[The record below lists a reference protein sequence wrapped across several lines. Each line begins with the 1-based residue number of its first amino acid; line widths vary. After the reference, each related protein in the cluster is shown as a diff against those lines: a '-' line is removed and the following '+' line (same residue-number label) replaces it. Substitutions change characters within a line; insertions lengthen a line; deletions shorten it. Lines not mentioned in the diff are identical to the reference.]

1 MLLKYSIFVITGL
14 LIFGVSAC
22 NDLSNKPEIGD
33 EVVIYNAKYN
43 TADFEK
49 VKKVHPE
56 GFGKAMDA
64 SGQDRITYFLEDKE
78 NNQIVAIS
86 FFIKES
92 TVEDWHNHEGR
103 NEIIK
108 ILKPLLREPITHK
121 KFTVINVHS
130 TNK

>member
-1 MLLKYSIFVITGL
+1 MISKYSIFLITGL
-14 LIFGVSAC
+14 LILGVLAC
-22 NDLSNKPEIGD
+22 DNAIEQPEFGD

-43 TADFEK
+43 PSDFENA
-49 VKKVHPE
+49 KKAHPE

-86 FFIKES
+86 
-92 TVEDWHNHEGR
+92 VEEWHNNEGR
-103 NEIIK
+103 YEIIK

-121 KFTVINVHS
+121 KLTVIKVHT
-130 TNK
+130 TN